1 MSNQLV
7 QEFLSQRR
15 LEEAKEQ
22 IDLLV
27 SREPEKADNFYYLGI
42 YHYFKNNLPSAIQN
56 LKRCLELDSKHTDAA
71 ICLSVLLNDVGN
83 YQEGKKIFDKANQSL
98 SQPSDSLTPI
108 DQKFS
113 FKHLELGD
121 LYLRYQRYD
130 EAIHEFSKAIL
141 LNPSS
146 NDSKLKR
153 ARAFAKKGLVTRA
166 LQELETIKREQPKFL
181 AARTQLGLLHYCQG
195 NPLDAEEE
203 WKTVLKIDPTHQEA
217 YSKISISGC
226 SSVGF

>member
-83 YQEGKKIFDKANQSL
+83 YQEGKKIFDKAKQENRIVL
-98 SQPSDSLTPI
+98 S
-108 DQKFS
+108 
-113 FKHLELGD
+113 
-121 LYLRYQRYD
+121 
-130 EAIHEFSKAIL
+130 
-141 LNPSS
+141 
-146 NDSKLKR
+146 
-153 ARAFAKKGLVTRA
+153 
-166 LQELETIKREQPKFL
+166 IKEVMANR
-181 AARTQLGLLHYCQG
+181 
-195 NPLDAEEE
+195 
-203 WKTVLKIDPTHQEA
+203 
-217 YSKISISGC
+217 
-226 SSVGF
+226 